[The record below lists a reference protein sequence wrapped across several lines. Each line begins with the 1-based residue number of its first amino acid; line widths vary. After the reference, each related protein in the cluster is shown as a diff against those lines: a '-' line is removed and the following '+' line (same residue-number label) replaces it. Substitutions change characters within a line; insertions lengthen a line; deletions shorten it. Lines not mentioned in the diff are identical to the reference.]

1 MKFVPELREV
11 SRIVFFLT
19 LKIKSRLEEG
29 RNKNMKKLSDKRN
42 RELVAVLQKNILKL
56 ETTEEKLSES
66 S

>member
-1 MKFVPELREV
+1 VPELREV